1 MILKT
6 RIKSVTTLA
15 TSSYIQETTYSTP
28 TESKKREAQY
38 SSPLTHSLL
47 FYKTH
52 TVYLTYI
59 LPSTH
64 RKARCLRF
72 QITHL
77 RQHSKRTTSNKSN
90 HSKTGRTECPY
101 WRSSL
106 CSGLISLPE
115 NSIKQPFSASE
126 GIANQ

>member
-47 FYKTH
+47 FLQNTYYLPYLHLAFH
-52 TVYLTYI
+52 TQEGKMSKISDNPFATTLEKDYL
-59 LPSTH
+59 
-64 RKARCLRF
+64 
-72 QITHL
+72 Q
-77 RQHSKRTTSNKSN
+77 QVKS
-90 HSKTGRTECPY
+90 
-101 WRSSL
+101 
-106 CSGLISLPE
+106 
-115 NSIKQPFSASE
+115 F
-126 GIANQ
+126 